1 MNDRFE
7 CTPAGMLNPSERS
20 SEIEAGVKAT
30 PGGEEVA
37 SLILLSASRCGVAFK
52 DRPRKGVEKSM
63 STNSLTARFHI
74 APGVYFSPATKEG
87 CIVLNVER
95 GAVLS
100 LNDTGTLIFS
110 RLAAHVEG
118 LTRNEL
124 VETVQL
130 EFNDV
135 EPARVERA
143 VDAVLTRLEKT
154 GTVSSHRNRNVDRS
168 GLRMRLA
175 QRVPVLIRYLLGPL
189 LRIKAYTVAALLLL
203 FSGEVV
209 RKLGGFQSI
218 HRSVEEW
225 TLSLQNQPAEEALA
239 DACCAV
245 NRACTWHPKRSLCLQ
260 RASVLVCLLRSLGF
274 PAEMVIGV
282 HKMPF
287 YGHAW
292 AEVGGEVVNDHANAQ
307 KFFHVLSR
315 C

>member
-1 MNDRFE
+1 M
-7 CTPAGMLNPSERS
+7 
-20 SEIEAGVKAT
+20 KAT
-30 PGGEEVA
+30 PGDEEVA
-37 SLILLSASRCGVAFK
+37 SLSLFVRNLVWGGLQKRPSMLTFK
-52 DRPRKGVEKSM
+52 DRPRESVEQTM
-63 STNSLTARFHI
+63 SVSTGSFPARFSI
-74 APGVYFSPATKEG
+74 GPGVYFSPGTKEG

-95 GAVLS
+95 GTVLS
-100 LNDTGTLIFS
+100 LNDTSTLIFS
-110 RLAAHVEG
+110 RLAADAHG
-118 LTRNEL
+118 LTRDEL
-124 VETVQL
+124 VETVQR
-130 EFNDV
+130 EFTHV
-135 EPARVERA
+135 EPARIEKA
-143 VDAVLTRLEKT
+143 VDDVLMRLEKM
-154 GTVSSHRNRNVDRS
+154 GTVSSHRYHRLDRS
-168 GLRMRLA
+168 CLRRRLA
-175 QRVPVLIRYLLGPL
+175 QRVPVLIRLLLGPL
-189 LRIKAYTVAALLLL
+189 LLIKAYTVAALLLL

-225 TLSLQNQPAEEALA
+225 ALSLKKQPGEEALA
-239 DACCAV
+239 DACSAV

-292 AEVGGEVVNDHANAQ
+292 AELGGEVVNDHANAQ

>member
-1 MNDRFE
+1 
-7 CTPAGMLNPSERS
+7 
-20 SEIEAGVKAT
+20 
-30 PGGEEVA
+30 
-37 SLILLSASRCGVAFK
+37 
-52 DRPRKGVEKSM
+52 M
-63 STNSLTARFHI
+63 STKPDTLPARFSI
-74 APGVYFSPATKEG
+74 APGVYFSPGTKEG
-87 CIVLNVER
+87 CIVLNIER
-95 GAVLS
+95 GTVLS

-110 RLAAHVEG
+110 RLAAGGEG
-118 LTRNEL
+118 LTRAEL
-124 VETVQL
+124 VETIQR

-135 EPARVERA
+135 EPSRVEKA
-143 VDAVLTRLEKT
+143 VDDLLMRLEKT
-154 GTVSSHRNRNVDRS
+154 GTVSTHRKDVSRS
-168 GLRMRLA
+168 SWRRRLA
-175 QRVPVLIRYLLGPL
+175 QRVPIFIRHLLRPL
-189 LRIKAYTVAALLLL
+189 LLIKAYTVAALILL

-209 RKLGGFQSI
+209 RRLGGFQSI

-225 TLSLQNQPAEEALA
+225 TLCLKTQPGDEALA
-239 DACCAV
+239 SACSAV

-292 AEVGGEVVNDHANAQ
+292 AEVAGEVVNDHANAQ